1 MAKGELPN
9 LLPYIRVSSN
19 DSVTVGVCGGCS
31 QEPRLGVVTHTQLPE
46 QGVKY
51 RSTRTPLEFTSFD
64 ERPCFQASLKL
75 KRLEVADEH
84 ERVAYAAAWAGP
96 VPDRSFKL
104 FSPPAGALPVRDLF
118 SLVGFPSLSGQ
129 LALERRRLD
138 AVFSCLLGQQ
148 QGLLDVSAPV
158 TTQQPVEEK
167 RVAIAAAQ
175 LKWLAEDAAG
185 ASVCCSPVME
195 PELETMGAF
204 LCDMCQETASAWPD
218 SGLVR
223 ESVEAGKVKLLTTR
237 PRRPRV
243 LRWMRVGNHSIQFH
257 HDFD

>member
-1 MAKGELPN
+1 LTCRVAFIFLLRMKCHSKPVYRVTKMRFADVAAGEVFRLDPGLGIPLWAGTKEEVRKGELPN

-31 QEPRLGVVTHTQLPE
+31 QEPRLGVLTHTQLPE
-46 QGVKY
+46 QGIKY

-64 ERPCFQASLKL
+64 ERPCFQARLKL

-84 ERVAYAAAWAGP
+84 ERSAYAAAWAGA

-104 FSPPAGALPVRDLF
+104 FPPPAGALPVHDLF

-148 QGLLDVSAPV
+148 QGLLDVSALV
-158 TTQQPVEEK
+158 TTQQP
-167 RVAIAAAQ
+167 
-175 LKWLAEDAAG
+175 G
-185 ASVCCSPVME
+185 
-195 PELETMGAF
+195 
-204 LCDMCQETASAWPD
+204 
-218 SGLVR
+218 
-223 ESVEAGKVKLLTTR
+223 
-237 PRRPRV
+237 RRSEWRS
-243 LRWMRVGNHSIQFH
+243 RRRS
-257 HDFD
+257 

>member
-19 DSVTVGVCGGCS
+19 DSVTVGVSGGCN
-31 QEPRLGVVTHTQLPE
+31 QEPRLGVSTHTQLPE
-46 QGVKY
+46 QGIKD
-51 RSTRTPLEFTSFD
+51 RSTRTPLESTSFD
-64 ERPCFQASLKL
+64 ERPCFQARLKL

-84 ERVAYAAAWAGP
+84 ERSAYAAAWAGA

-118 SLVGFPSLSGQ
+118 SLVDFPSLSGQ

-138 AVFSCLLGQQ
+138 AVFSCQLGQQ
-148 QGLLDVSAPV
+148 QGLLDVSALV

-167 RVAIAAAQ
+167 RVAIAAAR
-175 LKWLAEDAAG
+175 

-237 PRRPRV
+237 PRKPRV